1 MLARQRPDVVILEL
15 GGNDGLRGY
24 PIGQIHGNLNEMVN
38 IIRATGAEVLLVS
51 IPLPPN
57 YGPRYVRA
65 FQGAFEAVAAAEGVR
80 LLPFTRSL
88 LPLNEDMMQADGIHP
103 TAKAQPLMLDALW
116 PALAP
121 YWGRAR
127 GTASPGKPERLLHFT
142 KKDFVLCLT
151 PFSKPFRGDTKGSLI
166 LSGLELFATQG
177 LDAVSMR
184 TINAHAGARNASAV
198 HYHFGS
204 KMGMVKAIV
213 EFLKGQPRRAPP
225 SYGEQP

>member
-1 MLARQRPDVVILEL
+1 MTLRLPLLMLLLCLPVLEAWADDKKVLVFGDSLSAGYGLQAGEGWVALLAERTQAAGLPVALVNASISGETTRGGLRRLSDVLARQRPDVVILEL

-24 PIGQIHGNLNEMVN
+24 PIGQIHSNLNEMVN

-65 FQGAFEAVAAAEGVR
+65 FQGAFETVAAAEGVR
-80 LLPFTRSL
+80 LLTFTRSL

-121 YWGRAR
+121 LLG
-127 GTASPGKPERLLHFT
+127 ASAGNGKPPETR
-142 KKDFVLCLT
+142 
-151 PFSKPFRGDTKGSLI
+151 
-166 LSGLELFATQG
+166 EAAT
-177 LDAVSMR
+177 L
-184 TINAHAGARNASAV
+184 N
-198 HYHFGS
+198 
-204 KMGMVKAIV
+204 
-213 EFLKGQPRRAPP
+213 
-225 SYGEQP
+225 

>member
-1 MLARQRPDVVILEL
+1 MLVFGDSLSAGYGLQAGEGWVALLAERTQAAGLPVALVNASISGETTRGGLRRLSDVLARQRPDVVILEL

-24 PIGQIHGNLNEMVN
+24 PIGQIHSNLNEMVN

-65 FQGAFEAVAAAEGVR
+65 VQGAFEAVAAAEGVR

-121 YWGRAR
+121 LLG
-127 GTASPGKPERLLHFT
+127 ASAGNGKPPETGEAATLH
-142 KKDFVLCLT
+142 
-151 PFSKPFRGDTKGSLI
+151 
-166 LSGLELFATQG
+166 
-177 LDAVSMR
+177 
-184 TINAHAGARNASAV
+184 
-198 HYHFGS
+198 
-204 KMGMVKAIV
+204 
-213 EFLKGQPRRAPP
+213 
-225 SYGEQP
+225 